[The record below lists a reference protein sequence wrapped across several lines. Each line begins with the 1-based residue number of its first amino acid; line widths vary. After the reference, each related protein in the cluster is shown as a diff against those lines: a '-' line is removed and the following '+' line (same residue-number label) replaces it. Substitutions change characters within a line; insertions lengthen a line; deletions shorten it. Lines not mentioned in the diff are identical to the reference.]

1 MIGNVPTTKRG
12 PSHLVMFWKPRW
24 AFINAYKSQVT
35 KRQKTNSSSLL
46 DCNWSSDINHWKD
59 DSKCDTRCKSNATQ
73 GFSSRPPDYETRRN
87 ISVALVIVSLC
98 WKNPQINFNAVTTD
112 IKSSSL
118 FLHFLS
124 SFSLLQ
130 NDSWQLEWPSIP
142 RNPFNRCRF
151 SCSVLLAWKSI
162 YRWVEYGNQ
171 LLQWPI
177 FIVSLDKSYYC
188 QMGLLMLMESTNR
201 IINESK

>member
-1 MIGNVPTTKRG
+1 M
-12 PSHLVMFWKPRW
+12 L
-24 AFINAYKSQVT
+24 VT

-46 DCNWSSDINHWKD
+46 DCNWNCDINHWKD
-59 DSKCDTRCKSNATQ
+59 NSKCDTRWKSNATQ

-87 ISVALVIVSLC
+87 ISVAFVYVSLC
-98 WKNPQINFNAVTTD
+98 WENPQINLNAVTTD
-112 IKSSSL
+112 IKSAVSLNSAIGWSL
-118 FLHFLS
+118 FLYFLSFFFLS
-124 SFSLLQ
+124 SFFLLQ
-130 NDSWQLEWPSIP
+130 NDSWQLELPSIP
-142 RNPFNRCRF
+142 RNPFNRSRF
-151 SCSVLLAWKSI
+151 SCSVILAWKSI

-171 LLQWPI
+171 LIQWPI

>member
-1 MIGNVPTTKRG
+1 M
-12 PSHLVMFWKPRW
+12 L
-24 AFINAYKSQVT
+24 VT

-46 DCNWSSDINHWKD
+46 DCNWGSDINHWKD
-59 DSKCDTRCKSNATQ
+59 DSKCDTRWKSNATQ

-87 ISVALVIVSLC
+87 ISVAFVVVSLC
-98 WKNPQINFNAVTTD
+98 WENPQLINFDAVTTD
-112 IKSSSL
+112 IKSAGSLNSANGWSL
-118 FLHFLS
+118 FLHLLS
-124 SFSLLQ
+124 SFFLLQ

-142 RNPFNRCRF
+142 RNPFNRSRF

>member
-12 PSHLVMFWKPRW
+12 PSHLVMFWKPRQ
-24 AFINAYKSQVT
+24 AFINAWDEKT
-35 KRQKTNSSSLL
+35 KKQNHLLL

-87 ISVALVIVSLC
+87 ISVAFVYVSLC

-112 IKSSSL
+112 IKSAVSPNSAIGWYL
-118 FLHFLS
+118 FLHFHS
-124 SFSLLQ
+124 SFFFLQ

-142 RNPFNRCRF
+142 RNPFNRSRF
-151 SCSVLLAWKSI
+151 SCSVLLVWKSI

-188 QMGLLMLMESTNR
+188 QMGLLMLWSQP
-201 IINESK
+201 IA

>member
-12 PSHLVMFWKPRW
+12 PSHLVMFWKPRQ
-24 AFINAYKSQVT
+24 AFINAWDEKT
-35 KRQKTNSSSLL
+35 KKQNHLLL

-59 DSKCDTRCKSNATQ
+59 YSKCDTRCKSNATQ

-87 ISVALVIVSLC
+87 ISVAFVYVSLC

-177 FIVSLDKSYYC
+177 FTRFILLDGPSL
-188 QMGLLMLMESTNR
+188 
-201 IINESK
+201 